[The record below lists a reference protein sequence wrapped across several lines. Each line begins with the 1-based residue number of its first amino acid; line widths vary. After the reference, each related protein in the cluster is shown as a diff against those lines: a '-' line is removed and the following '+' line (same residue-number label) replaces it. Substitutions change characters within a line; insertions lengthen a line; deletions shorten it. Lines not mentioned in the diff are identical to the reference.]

1 MSIAHV
7 SWPKQVSSSYW
18 CPLVV
23 VSLRQFDHEGLIHA
37 VSSEQFMLR
46 CVCYLNSVKNVFGL
60 QSEVQ
65 LTLMKLSSAA
75 ELTLETVSLY
85 TRYGVDPAVLGGII
99 SRESRGGTGPVNGSG
114 DNGNSHELM
123 QVDKCCHSPKGTW
136 DSQEHIDQAE
146 RYSLTHSWIEL
157 IIHVVVLYATTN
169 LLCLCF
175 SGALAAYNMGAG
187 SISSYE
193 QVDAKTTGGDYAN
206 DVAARA
212 QYFKKHGY

>member
-1 MSIAHV
+1 MGRVWLLISTFLAY
-7 SWPKQVSSSYW
+7 SWARPKPCHTYIHLIIQFHRKA
-18 CPLVV
+18 
-23 VSLRQFDHEGLIHA
+23 RQH
-37 VSSEQFMLR
+37 
-46 CVCYLNSVKNVFGL
+46 
-60 QSEVQ
+60 
-65 LTLMKLSSAA
+65 LMKWPSVICPTWTS
-75 ELTLETVSLY
+75 

-136 DSQEHIDQAE
+136 DSQEHIDQGKKYPHWTKE
-146 RYSLTHSWIEL
+146 QKLK
-157 IIHVVVLYATTN
+157 
-169 LLCLCF
+169 
-175 SGALAAYNMGAG
+175 GALAAYNMGAG

>member
-60 QSEVQ
+60 QSEARQ
-65 LTLMKLSSAA
+65 HLMKWPSVICPTWTS
-75 ELTLETVSLY
+75 

-136 DSQEHIDQAE
+136 DSQEHIDQGAQIFAWLLF
-146 RYSLTHSWIEL
+146 RL
-157 IIHVVVLYATTN
+157 LYATTN
-169 LLCLCF
+169 LF
-175 SGALAAYNMGAG
+175 
-187 SISSYE
+187 ISSYE

>member
-1 MSIAHV
+1 MKCI
-7 SWPKQVSSSYW
+7 PGDY
-18 CPLVV
+18 
-23 VSLRQFDHEGLIHA
+23 
-37 VSSEQFMLR
+37 
-46 CVCYLNSVKNVFGL
+46 
-60 QSEVQ
+60 
-65 LTLMKLSSAA
+65 LMKLVERTPRVVICPTWTS
-75 ELTLETVSLY
+75 

-136 DSQEHIDQAE
+136 DSQEHIDQGAQIFAW
-146 RYSLTHSWIEL
+146 YSLTHSWIEL

-169 LLCLCF
+169 LF
-175 SGALAAYNMGAG
+175 
-187 SISSYE
+187 ISSYE